1 MTRKLW
7 NYLPANQEKVDDLYQ
22 KLGIHP
28 ALCRVLV
35 QKGIESADEAR
46 VFFQPDLK
54 DLPDPFLMKDMD
66 RAVDRLARALASGE
80 KILLYGDYDADGAT
94 AVALMYGYL
103 EQAGAMLDY
112 YIPDRYKEGY
122 GISFEGIEYARDQ
135 DISLI
140 IAMDCGITAIREVE
154 MARLFGVDMIICDH
168 HLPESR
174 LPDAV
179 AVLDPKRADC
189 RYPFKELSGCGV
201 AFKLAQ
207 AHSIYCG
214 VGWDHLKGFLDLLAI
229 SIAADIVQMEGE
241 NRILTWSG
249 LQLLNKGKRPG
260 LSALVK
266 ESKRNYPLS
275 VSDIVYGIAP
285 MLNAAGRLADADAAV
300 KLLLAREKSVASDLA
315 KVLAQRNLLR
325 RDFDR
330 RTTEEAIETFR
341 AQEGWQDRKSLVL
354 FQPHWHKGIAGIV
367 ASRMVEQFYRPA
379 IILTQSEGR
388 IVGSARSVKNF
399 DLYAALKSCEALL
412 INFGGHSHAA
422 GLSLFPENLAAFQDR
437 FEAVAQLNLRSDQ
450 LTEEIPITGEL
461 DLADITFKFWHNLSQ
476 FAPFGPG
483 NRQPVFVSKQVKDT
497 GYSTLLKDNHLQ
509 LSIQQSGD
517 QVISGVGFGLGNYFD
532 RIKTG
537 EPFDICYTVR
547 EDTWKGQARIR
558 LMVKDLKFEQ

>member
-7 NYLPANQEKVDDLYQ
+7 NYIPANQEKVDDLHQ

-28 ALCRVLV
+28 IFCRLLV
-35 QKGIESADEAR
+35 QKGIENAEDAR
-46 VFFQPDLK
+46 FFFKPDLN
-54 DLPDPFLMKDMD
+54 LIHDPFLMKDMD
-66 RAVDRLARALASGE
+66 RAVERLAHALETGE
-80 KILLYGDYDADGAT
+80 KILLYGDYDVDGAT
-94 AVALMYGYL
+94 AVALMYSYL
-103 EQAGAMLDY
+103 GQIGAALDY

-122 GISFEGIEYARDQ
+122 GVSFEGIEYARDNGV
-135 DISLI
+135 DLI
-140 IAMDCGITAIREVE
+140 LAMDCGITAVKQAD
-154 MARLFGVDMIICDH
+154 MARLFGIDMIICDH

-179 AVLDPKRADC
+179 AVLDPKRPGC
-189 RYPFKELSGCGV
+189 CYPFKELSGCGV

-207 AHSIYCG
+207 ALSIRRG
-214 VGWDHLKGFLDLLAI
+214 TGLEPLKDLLDLLAI
-229 SIAADIVQMEGE
+229 SIAADIVPMEGE
-241 NRILTWSG
+241 NRIFTYFG

-275 VSDIVYGIAP
+275 VNDIVYGIAP

-315 KVLAQRNLLR
+315 KVLSQRNLLR

-330 RTTEEAIETFR
+330 RTTEEAIEAFLGL
-341 AQEGWQDRKSLVL
+341 EGWEDRKSLVL

-388 IVGSARSVKNF
+388 ITGSARSVKDF
-399 DLYAALKSCEALL
+399 DLYSALKACEDLL

-422 GLSLFPENLAAFQDR
+422 GLSLFQENLQVFQNR
-437 FEAVAQLNLRSDQ
+437 FEAIVQLNLRPDQ
-450 LTEEIPITGEL
+450 LAEQIPIAGDL
-461 DLADITFKFWHNLSQ
+461 DLADITFKFWRGLSQ

-483 NRQPVFVSKQVKDT
+483 NRQPVFVSKQVRDT
-497 GYSTLLKDNHLQ
+497 GYSALLKDNHLQ
-509 LSIQQSGD
+509 ISIKQSRDLSIGG
-517 QVISGVGFGLGNYFD
+517 IGFGLGNYFD
-532 RIKTG
+532 RVKTG
-537 EPFDICYTVR
+537 QPFDICYTVQ

-558 LMVKDLKFEQ
+558 LMVKDLKFE